1 MVVARA
7 LKWAAGALALALAA
21 WAGSPAR
28 AADLP
33 DVTRKII
40 SELKLGES
48 VLDGLDRELAVP
60 SDWVEAAKAEGQVR
74 LTGSWD
80 AEEFRALSAPF
91 LARYPAI
98 KVNYTRGSFNA
109 RALRPLIAF
118 QEGRYIADIV
128 TGIGGAMPRYIE
140 ADALDD
146 LRLLPNANNVIAGM
160 KSERGEW
167 IGIRIRY
174 WCMSYNTN
182 KVKPEELPA
191 TWEDL
196 LTQPRWRNGHL
207 ALANL
212 PQLWVLP
219 LWGEYGEQW
228 TEHFLKTLFN
238 DVKPQVRKE
247 GANAVLN
254 LVIAGEFDAAIPSA
268 DYRMARYVGR
278 GAPVSW
284 HCPTPLPSAISEMA
298 ILKGSPN
305 IHAARLFANWLLSKE
320 GQIAQF
326 HADRAT
332 PIHKDLQTR
341 DFLIFPDEIAG
352 KKIAFRDPALEDDH
366 DEVLK
371 IWNPLWD
378 KVQ

>member
-1 MVVARA
+1 MM
-7 LKWAAGALALALAA
+7 LAAVGAIALALAA
-21 WAGSPAR
+21 PAR
-28 AADLP
+28 AVDIP
-33 DVTRKII
+33 DATRKILTD
-40 SELKLGES
+40 LKLDDS
-48 VLDGLDRELAVP
+48 TLQGLDRELAVP
-60 SDWVEAAKAEGQVR
+60 KEWVDGAKREGNVR

-80 AEEFRALSAPF
+80 AEEFKALSAPF
-91 LARYPAI
+91 VARYPQV

-118 QEGRYIADIV
+118 QEGRYTADIV

-140 ADALDD
+140 AGALDD
-146 LRLLPNANNVIAGM
+146 LRLLPNANNVIDGM
-160 KSERGEW
+160 KSDRGDW

-182 KVKPEELPA
+182 KVKREELPE

-219 LWGEYGEQW
+219 LWGEYGEEW
-228 TEHFLKTLFN
+228 VERYLKTLFN
-238 DVKPQVRKE
+238 DVKPQIRKE

-268 DYRMARYVGR
+268 DYRMARYVER

-332 PIHKDLQTR
+332 PIHKELQTKT
-341 DFLIFPDEIAG
+341 FLMFPDEIAG
-352 KKIAFRDPALEDDH
+352 KKIAFRDPGLEDLH
-366 DEVLK
+366 DELLK
-371 IWNPLWD
+371 IWNPLWE
-378 KVQ
+378 KIQ

>member
-1 MVVARA
+1 MVGARA
-7 LKWAAGALALALAA
+7 MILAAAGALALALAV
-21 WAGSPAR
+21 PVR
-28 AADLP
+28 ALDIP
-33 DVTRKII
+33 EPTRKILAD
-40 SELKLGES
+40 LKLDEAI
-48 VLDGLDRELAVP
+48 LNGLDNELAVP
-60 SDWVEAAKAEGQVR
+60 KDWLDGAKREGNVR

-80 AEEFRALSAPF
+80 ADEFKALSAPF
-91 LARYPAI
+91 LARYPQI
-98 KVNYTRGSFNA
+98 KVSYTRGSFNA

-140 ADALDD
+140 ANALDD
-146 LRLLPNANNVIAGM
+146 LRLLPSSKNVIDGM
-160 KSERGEW
+160 KSDRGDW

-182 KVKPEELPA
+182 KVKASELPK

-219 LWGEYGEQW
+219 LWGMYGEEW
-228 TEHFLKTLFN
+228 ADRYLKTLFN
-238 DVKPQVRKE
+238 EVKPQIRKE

-268 DYRMARYVGR
+268 DYRTARYVER

-305 IHAARLFANWLLSKE
+305 IHAARVFANWLLSKE

-326 HADRAT
+326 RADRAT
-332 PIHKDLQTR
+332 PIHKDLQTKT
-341 DFLIFPDEIAG
+341 FLMFPDEIAG
-352 KKIAFRDPALEDDH
+352 KTIAFRDPGLEDLH
-366 DEVLK
+366 DELLN
-371 IWNPLWD
+371 IWNPLWE

>member
-1 MVVARA
+1 MVGARA
-7 LKWAAGALALALAA
+7 MILAAAGALALALAV
-21 WAGSPAR
+21 PVR
-28 AADLP
+28 ALDIP
-33 DVTRKII
+33 EPTRKILAD
-40 SELKLGES
+40 LKLDEAI
-48 VLDGLDRELAVP
+48 LNGLDNELAVP
-60 SDWVEAAKAEGQVR
+60 KDWLDGAKREGNVR

-80 AEEFRALSAPF
+80 ADEFKALSAPF
-91 LARYPAI
+91 LARYPQI
-98 KVNYTRGSFNA
+98 KVSYTRGSFNA

-140 ADALDD
+140 ANALDD
-146 LRLLPNANNVIAGM
+146 LRLLPSSKNVIDGM
-160 KSERGEW
+160 KSDRGDW

-182 KVKPEELPA
+182 KVKASELPK

-219 LWGEYGEQW
+219 LWGMYGEEW
-228 TEHFLKTLFN
+228 ADRYLKTLFN
-238 DVKPQVRKE
+238 EVKPQIRKE

-268 DYRMARYVGR
+268 DYRTARYVER

-305 IHAARLFANWLLSKE
+305 IHAARVFANWLLSKE

-326 HADRAT
+326 RADRAT
-332 PIHKDLQTR
+332 PIHKDLQTKT
-341 DFLIFPDEIAG
+341 FLMFPDEIAG
-352 KKIAFRDPALEDDH
+352 KTIAFRDPGLEDLH
-366 DEVLK
+366 DELLK
-371 IWNPLWD
+371 IWNPLWE